1 MLKKNGFFVTQQV
14 GGENDLP
21 LVKRLCQGFPG
32 SFVGFNLENE
42 LPRFRQ
48 AGFRVMRSDQ
58 AYVESRYLDVGAVV
72 FQASVCPWE
81 YPGFSVETSQE
92 SLFQMQAQVESL
104 GFVPN
109 LEHRFLIVAKNRK

>member
-1 MLKKNGFFVTQQV
+1 M

-21 LVKRLCQGFPG
+21 LVKRLCQGFSG

-58 AYVESRYLDVGAVV
+58 ATSEPAAEPRPGPTGM
-72 FQASVCPWE
+72 PW
-81 YPGFSVETSQE
+81 
-92 SLFQMQAQVESL
+92 SLAQLMNSCTM
-104 GFVPN
+104 
-109 LEHRFLIVAKNRK
+109 RK

>member
-1 MLKKNGFFVTQQV
+1 MCIRDSRRVLKKNGFFVTQQV

-72 FQASVCPWE
+72 FLSLIHISPRRLSRPCGTSSSRCA
-81 YPGFSVETSQE
+81 PGAT
-92 SLFQMQAQVESL
+92 A
-104 GFVPN
+104 P
-109 LEHRFLIVAKNRK
+109 